1 MIHNS
6 RGVTL
11 VEMLA
16 VLTIAS
22 VCFALIFTIWL
33 SGEKSAGRT
42 LTENDLQADAHL
54 VQSRLTQAFFNKN
67 NKPFSVSIID
77 GKVEVKYDSADQ
89 AEIISDENLSY
100 SGSPSS
106 IEVNQS
112 TNQLE
117 INYTILPRD
126 PSGNGALS
134 FQINTA
140 LNYPWND
147 NGGGQSH

>member
-6 RGVTL
+6 RGMTL

-22 VCFALIFTIWL
+22 VCFALIFAIWL

-42 LTENDLQADAHL
+42 LTENDLQADANL

-67 NKPFSVSIID
+67 NRPFSVSVSD
-77 GKVEVKYDSADQ
+77 GKVEIKYDSADQ
-89 AEIISDENLSY
+89 AEIISSENLSY

-106 IEVNQS
+106 MEVNQG

-117 INYTILPRD
+117 INYTISPRNV
-126 PSGNGALS
+126 SGNSALN

-147 NGGGQSH
+147 SGGGQSH